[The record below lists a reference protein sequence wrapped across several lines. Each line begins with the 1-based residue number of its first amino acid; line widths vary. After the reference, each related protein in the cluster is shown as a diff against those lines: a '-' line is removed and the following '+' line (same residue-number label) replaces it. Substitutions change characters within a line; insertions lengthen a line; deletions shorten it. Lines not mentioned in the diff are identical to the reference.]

1 MIVKPMVRNN
11 ICMNAHPVGCKEFVR
26 RQIEYVKAQP
36 KVDGPKRVLIIG
48 SSGGYGLA
56 TRIAFGFGSDA
67 DTIGI
72 SYERGPVGKRTGTV
86 GWYSTHAFDG
96 FAEEAGRKS
105 ISLYGDAFSHE
116 MKAATVKQLKAELG
130 QVDLVVYSLAS
141 GVRTDPD
148 TQEQYR
154 SALKPLANS
163 FVSKSIDPLNSE
175 ITTVKI
181 EPATK
186 DEVESTVRVMGGDDW
201 EIWINKLIE
210 AEALAPGAQTIAYS
224 YIGPELTKP
233 VYREGTI
240 GAAKD
245 HLEAT
250 AYTLDTRLKEAVG
263 GSAYVSVNKA
273 VVSRASAVIPVVPLY
288 FALLFKVMQEK
299 GLHEE
304 CIEQMYR
311 LLADR
316 LCAGEEIPLDEQGR
330 IRLDDWEMREDVQK
344 EVTRRWDLV
353 TSDNVDELADTT
365 GYKKSFLNIHGF
377 GFDNVDYDA
386 DVEI

>member
-1 MIVKPMVRNN
+1 MVVKPMVRNN

-26 RQIEYVKAQP
+26 RQIDYVKAQP

-56 TRIAFGFGSDA
+56 SRIAFAFGSDA

-72 SYERGPVGKRTGTV
+72 AYERGPVGKRTGTV
-86 GWYSTHAFDG
+86 GWYSTHAFDA
-96 FAEEAGRKS
+96 FAEESGRKS
-105 ISLYGDAFSHE
+105 ISLFGDAFSHE
-116 MKAATVKQLKAELG
+116 MKAATIKRLKAELG
-130 QVDLVVYSLAS
+130 QVDLVIYSLAA

-154 SALKPLANS
+154 SALKPLS
-163 FVSKSIDPLNSE
+163 KPFESKSIDPLNSE
-175 ITTVKI
+175 ITHVRI
-181 EPATK
+181 EPATQ
-186 DEVESTVRVMGGDDW
+186 DEVKSTVRVMGGEDW
-201 EIWINKLIE
+201 NIWVDKLLE
-210 AEALAPGAQTIAYS
+210 ADALAPGAQAIAYS

-233 VYREGTI
+233 VYRDGTI

-250 AYTLDTRLKEAVG
+250 AHSLDAQLKEALG

-288 FALLFKVMQEK
+288 FALLFNVMKEK
-299 GLHEE
+299 GLHED

-311 LLADR
+311 MLSER
-316 LCAGEEIPLDEQGR
+316 LCTDGGVPVDEERR
-330 IRLDDWEMREDVQK
+330 IRLDDWEMREDVQQ

-353 TSDNVDELADTT
+353 KSDNVEELADIA
-365 GYKKSFLNIHGF
+365 GYRTSFLNIHGF
-377 GFDNVDYDA
+377 GFDNVDYEA